1 LRKPHSRKT
10 FSIQWISESC
20 CQNNGADAAVRLA
33 NWCPSALD
41 RTALILQLFSKGS
54 GEDISLIET
63 DIVIVGGGPA
73 GMAAALECASHG
85 FSVVLVA
92 PADASGGGDDRTTA
106 LMLPAVRM
114 LSGFGAWQAIELQA
128 APLKTMRIVDG
139 SQRLV
144 RAPTVTFE
152 ASEISES
159 AFGYNIT
166 NRALNGALAEALNGT
181 PAITRID
188 AMASSA
194 TFNTEQAV
202 IALTNGETVGAKL
215 AVGADGVHSVVRE
228 ASGIG
233 ARSWAYPQT
242 AVVLAFDHSR
252 EHGFASNEFHTETGP
267 FTQVPM
273 MGKRSSLV
281 WVLDP
286 GEAQRI
292 ARLDAEELAK
302 MIEHRMGSML
312 GRVENV
318 SKPQCWP
325 LSGMVAHQFAG
336 ERLALAGQA
345 AHVFPPIG
353 AQGLNLG
360 LRDVADLGICIASA
374 GGDPGASAV
383 TRRYDRIRRADITS
397 RTGAVDLLNRSLL
410 TDLLPVQFARAAGL
424 GVLAAV
430 PPLRGL
436 MMREGMEPGSGFRAL
451 FSRGLREKDQAG
463 ADRSS

>member
-1 LRKPHSRKT
+1 M
-10 FSIQWISESC
+10 
-20 CQNNGADAAVRLA
+20 
-33 NWCPSALD
+33 
-41 RTALILQLFSKGS
+41 
-54 GEDISLIET
+54 IET
-63 DIVIVGGGPA
+63 DIVVVGGGPA

-92 PADASGGGDDRTTA
+92 PADASGGSDNRTTA
-106 LMLPAVRM
+106 LMLPAARM
-114 LSGFGAWQAIELQA
+114 LSEFGVWQAIEEQA
-128 APLKTMRIVDG
+128 VPLRTMRIVDG
-139 SQRLV
+139 SKRLV

-152 ASEISES
+152 AAEIGES
-159 AFGYNIT
+159 AFGYNVT
-166 NRALNGALAEALNGT
+166 NRALNSALADAVNGT
-181 PAITRID
+181 PAITRIN

-194 TFNTEQAV
+194 SYNVDQAA
-202 IALTNGETVGAKL
+202 IALTNGEIVRAKL
-215 AVGADGVHSVVRE
+215 AVAADGVHSVVRE

-233 ARSWAYPQT
+233 TRNWTYPQT

-252 EHGFASNEFHTETGP
+252 EHGFASTEFHTETGP

-286 GEAQRI
+286 GEAERV
-292 ARLDAEELAK
+292 ARLDGAELAK

-360 LRDVADLGICIASA
+360 LRDVADFGKCIASA
-374 GGDPGASAV
+374 SGDPGATVV
-383 TRRYDRIRRADITS
+383 TRRYDRVRRADIAS

-410 TDLLPVQFARAAGL
+410 TSFVPVQFVRATGL

-451 FSRGLREKDQAG
+451 FSRRIRETDQAA